1 MSLKPIFLQPRRT
14 LALGATLG
22 QDLMLRVRAELIFA
36 EQEDCAL
43 VLDAEKTTAIN
54 ASFLK
59 ATLFWAFRC
68 GQAEARKEHSSSSE
82 PWTVRP
88 LRLFPMILNCSVE
101 VREEVD
107 EFFRGRNCPLL
118 HVDKDGH
125 TTVLGLL
132 DPALHRTRDLL
143 CSVGEATAA
152 NLAARGQEPI
162 SVNGW
167 NNRLA
172 DLHLLRLA
180 VRRRE
185 GKFWVYSPAENEAM
199 VWA

>member
-1 MSLKPIFLQPRRT
+1 MSLKPIFLQPRRA

-22 QDLMLRVRAELIFA
+22 QDLLVRARTELICA

-43 VLDAEKTTAIN
+43 LLDVEKTTAIN

-59 ATLFWAFRC
+59 ATVFWAFRC
-68 GQAEARKEHSSSSE
+68 GQAEARKEPASSNE
-82 PWTVRP
+82 PWAVRP
-88 LRLFPMILNCSVE
+88 LRLFPMVLNCSVE
-101 VREEVD
+101 VQEEVD

-118 HVDKDGH
+118 HVEKNGH

-132 DPALHRTRDLL
+132 DPALRRTRDLL
-143 CSVGEATAA
+143 CTAGKATAA
-152 NLAARGQEPI
+152 DLAARGQEQI

-180 VRRRE
+180 VRSRE
-185 GKFWVYSPAENEAM
+185 GKFWVYSPVENEAV